1 MQIIEGNLWKF
12 HTPANWIAITTNGS
26 IRKDGACVMG
36 RGVALQAKKR
46 YGTLPYELGNKIRDT
61 GNNVYTFK
69 DYGILT
75 FPVKHKWFEKADLE
89 LIERSAK
96 QLLYVVDR
104 PIYLPMV
111 GCGNG
116 HLLWRDV
123 RPVLEKYFDDSFT
136 IVTMTRGITIDRR
149 IDNARPQPRAA

>member
-1 MQIIEGNLWKF
+1 
-12 HTPANWIAITTNGS
+12 
-26 IRKDGACVMG
+26 MG

-46 YGTLPYELGNKIRDT
+46 YRTLPYELGAKIEVF
-61 GNNVYTFK
+61 GNEVFTFK

-89 LIERSAK
+89 LIEHSCK

-123 RPVLEKYFDDSFT
+123 HPILDKYFDDTFT
-136 IVTMTRGITIDRR
+136 VVTLTPFDEEVITYAEQR
-149 IDNARPQPRAA
+149 RAA

>member
-1 MQIIEGNLWKF
+1 MQILQGNLWKF
-12 HTPANWIAITTNGS
+12 HTPANWIVIPTNGS
-26 IRKDGACVMG
+26 VRKDGACVMG

-46 YGTLPYELGNKIRDT
+46 YHELPYELGRKLVEG

-69 DYGILT
+69 DYGLLS

-89 LIERSAK
+89 LIEKSCK

-116 HLLWRDV
+116 HLDWSDV
-123 RPVLEKYFDDSFT
+123 KPILTTYFDDTFT
-136 IVTMTRGITIDRR
+136 VVT
-149 IDNARPQPRAA
+149 NAVMINE

>member
-1 MQIIEGNLWKF
+1 MQLIEGNLWKF
-12 HTPANWIAITTNGS
+12 HTPANWIVIPTNGS
-26 IRKDGACVMG
+26 IRHDGACVMG

-46 YGTLPYELGNKIRDT
+46 YSDLPYELGQYIRRF
-61 GNNVYTFK
+61 GNVVHTFRE
-69 DYGILT
+69 YGLLS

-89 LIERSAK
+89 LIEQSAK

-116 HLLWRDV
+116 RLAWKDV
-123 RPVLEKYFDDSFT
+123 KPVLDKYFDDTFT
-136 IVTMTRGITIDRR
+136 VVALT
-149 IDNARPQPRAA
+149 PFYE

>member
-12 HTPANWIAITTNGS
+12 HTPSNWIVVPTNGS

-46 YGTLPYELGNKIRDT
+46 YGTLPYELGQKLRET

-69 DYGILT
+69 DYGLLT
-75 FPVKHKWFEKADLE
+75 FPVKHKWFESADLS
-89 LIERSAK
+89 LIEQSVK

-116 HLLWRDV
+116 KLSWKVVKPLL
-123 RPVLEKYFDDSFT
+123 ETYFDDSFT
-136 IVTMTRGITIDRR
+136 AVVLPTQHNERG
-149 IDNARPQPRAA
+149 DN

>member
-12 HTPANWIAITTNGS
+12 HTQANWIVVPTNGS
-26 IRKDGACVMG
+26 VRKDGANVMG
-36 RGVALQAKKR
+36 RGVALQAKRR
-46 YGTLPYELGNKIRDT
+46 YKKLPYELGAKISEF
-61 GNNVYTFK
+61 GNVVFTFK

-75 FPVKHKWFEKADLE
+75 FPVKHKWFENADLT
-89 LIERSAK
+89 LIEQSAK

-116 HLLWRDV
+116 KLHWRDV
-123 RPVLEKYFDDSFT
+123 HPVLEKYFDDAFT
-136 IVTMTRGITIDRR
+136 VVTLTPFDEEVITYAT
-149 IDNARPQPRAA
+149 NRAA